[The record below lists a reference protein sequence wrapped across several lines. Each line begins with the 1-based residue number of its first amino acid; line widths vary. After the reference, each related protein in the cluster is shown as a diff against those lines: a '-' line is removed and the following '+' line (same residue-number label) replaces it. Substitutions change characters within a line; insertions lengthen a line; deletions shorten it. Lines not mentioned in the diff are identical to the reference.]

1 MLNLKYTT
9 GDLVTVKYLGK
20 IISGKITGLSAS
32 RNPDGTY
39 NQSYTVTYKDSERE
53 NTISGIKEYDI
64 IQAWRNTWVIIKE

>member
-53 NTISGIKEYDI
+53 NTISSIKEYDI
-64 IQAWRNTWVIIKE
+64 IQAWRNT

>member
-20 IISGKITGLSAS
+20 IISGRITGLSAS

-39 NQSYTVTYKDSERE
+39 NQSYIITYKDNERE
-53 NTISGIKEYDI
+53 NTIDNIKEYDI
-64 IQAWRNTWVIIKE
+64 IHAWRNT

>member
-1 MLNLKYTT
+1 MLNLEYTT

-20 IISGKITGLSAS
+20 IISGRITGLSAS

-53 NTISGIKEYDI
+53 NTISDIKEYDI
-64 IQAWRNTWVIIKE
+64 IQAWRNT

>member
-20 IISGKITGLSAS
+20 IISGRITGLSVS

-39 NQSYTVTYKDSERE
+39 NQSYTITYKDNERE
-53 NTISGIKEYDI
+53 NTINNIKEYDI
-64 IQAWRNTWVIIKE
+64 IQTWRNT

>member
-20 IISGKITGLSAS
+20 IISGRITGLSAS

-39 NQSYTVTYKDSERE
+39 NQSYTITYKDNERE
-53 NTISGIKEYDI
+53 NTINNIKEYDI
-64 IQAWRNTWVIIKE
+64 IQTWRNT